1 MAESKDRKTEEP
13 TDRRLRDAR
22 DDGQIA
28 RSQDVSTAVVL
39 TAVALAVWFGRG
51 WIGSRL
57 QALGRLALDYP
68 AQMAQNLVDD
78 DPISAMLRIAMVLL
92 PLIAPIIAITLLV
105 AIITGIVQTRG
116 LFAFGAIKPRAERL
130 NPVEGF
136 RELFSLRALIDLLKA
151 LLKIVLLGTTLFLVI
166 RWSVGAL
173 VKLPYQGTAAIASIT
188 ATLFAA
194 FFGAALIFFVIIAG
208 FDIWLQRV
216 IFLRNMR
223 MTPEEVKR
231 ERREDLGN
239 PEVLARRRSIASEAV
254 NNPIMERTAR
264 ASLVVRSAN
273 GHCAVAIIVPREAGS
288 LPWVVNKGTE
298 QYAGAIVAIARENDL
313 LVIDD
318 SQLANRIHDNV
329 AIDADLS
336 NQMAEALRYQLARA
350 GASG

>member
-1 MAESKDRKTEEP
+1 MAQSQDRKTEEP

-39 TAVALAVWFGRG
+39 SAVALAIWFSRD
-51 WIGSRL
+51 WIGARL
-57 QALGRLALDYP
+57 QTLARLALDYP
-68 AQMAQNLVDD
+68 AQLTRNLVDD
-78 DPISAMLRIAMVLL
+78 DPLSAALRVGLALL
-92 PLIAPIIAITLLV
+92 PLIVPIIAITLFV
-105 AIITGIVQTRG
+105 AIVTGIVQTRG
-116 LFAFGAIKPRAERL
+116 LFAFAAIKPHAERL
-130 NPVEGF
+130 NPVEGL

-151 LLKIVLLGTTLFLVI
+151 LLKILLLGATLFLVI
-166 RWSVGAL
+166 RWSVGTL
-173 VKLPYQGTAAIASIT
+173 VKLPYQGTGAIAGIT

-194 FFGAALIFFVIIAG
+194 FFGAALLFFVVIAG

-239 PEVLARRRSIASEAV
+239 PEVLARRRSIATEAI

-273 GHCAVAIIVPREAGS
+273 GNCAVAIIAPREAGS
-288 LPWVVNKGTE
+288 MPWVVNKGMNH
-298 QYAGAIVAIARENDL
+298 YAGAIVAIARENTL

-318 SQLANRIHDNV
+318 SQLARRIHDDV
-329 AIDADLS
+329 AIDGDLS
-336 NQMAEALRYQLARA
+336 AQLAEALRYQLARA
-350 GASG
+350 GAI

>member
-13 TDRRLRDAR
+13 TNRRLRDAR
-22 DDGQIA
+22 DEGQIA

-39 TAVALAVWFGRG
+39 SAAALAVWFGRD
-51 WIGSRL
+51 WIGLQL
-57 QALGRLALDYP
+57 QALGRMGLDY
-68 AQMAQNLVDD
+68 ATQMAQSQIDD
-78 DPISAMLRIAMVLL
+78 DPISAALRIGWLLL
-92 PLIAPIIAITLLV
+92 PLMAPIIVITLLV
-105 AIITGIVQTRG
+105 AIVTGIVQTRG
-116 LFAFGAIKPRAERL
+116 LFAFAAISPKMERL
-130 NPVEGF
+130 NPVEGL

-151 LLKIVLLGTTLFLVI
+151 LAKIVLLGATLFLVI
-166 RWSVGAL
+166 RWSVGTL
-173 VKLPYQGTAAIASIT
+173 VKLPYQGTEAIANIT

-194 FFGAALIFFVIIAG
+194 FFGAALIFFIIIAG

-239 PEVLARRRSIASEAV
+239 PEVLSRRRSIASEAV

-264 ASLVVRSAN
+264 ASLVVRSAS
-273 GHCAVAIIVPREAGS
+273 GKCAVALIVPREAGA

-298 QYAGAIVAIARENDL
+298 QYAAAIVAIARDNEL

-318 SQLANRIHDNV
+318 SQLANRIHRDI

-336 NQMAEALRYQLARA
+336 TQMAEALRYQLARA
-350 GASG
+350 GATG